1 MYNTVR
7 LFMVLSSIAI
17 GNLSWVGHCCVMRRP
32 IPKATG
38 SKEKNQENKAKKK
51 GKKERKTLCIKWLE
65 LQRNC
70 VVFLSSWPCM
80 E

>member
-1 MYNTVR
+1 MPN
-7 LFMVLSSIAI
+7 
-17 GNLSWVGHCCVMRRP
+17 
-32 IPKATG
+32 ATG